1 MDDHS
6 DQSEITSSEEEHSD
20 DSSPENFTDDSQ
32 ESESSES
39 NYDSSDSDDNQSLP
53 QCWTTL
59 IDEAMGRH
67 EVKVE
72 SLMEEYEHQGE
83 TKPSAAKVKAH
94 NKMLPVF
101 RKELRKVLME
111 KLEWMHAMKRDPFY
125 QKITRTRQDLLDTG
139 EYGWKEATQVAIHK
153 RKFLLND
160 LINQLDDDD
169 VSDQDVE
176 MH

>member
-20 DSSPENFTDDSQ
+20 DSSPENFTDDCQ

-39 NYDSSDSDDNQSLP
+39 KYGSSDSDDNQSLP

-72 SLMEEYEHQGE
+72 SLMEEYEHQGTDAWVE
-83 TKPSAAKVKAH
+83 VYLSSHKSWFCIDMVSYSVGKP
-94 NKMLPVF
+94 
-101 RKELRKVLME
+101 ELCEDNASQPLTYVVGYDNE
-111 KLEWMHAMKRDPFY
+111 N
-125 QKITRTRQDLLDTG
+125 G
-139 EYGWKEATQVAIHK
+139 
-153 RKFLLND
+153 
-160 LINQLDDDD
+160 
-169 VSDQDVE
+169 
-176 MH
+176 

>member
-39 NYDSSDSDDNQSLP
+39 NYGSSDSADNQSLP

-72 SLMEEYEHQGE
+72 SLMEEYEHQAKWLFSKGDH
-83 TKPSAAKVKAH
+83 SAF
-94 NKMLPVF
+94 NGF
-101 RKELRKVLME
+101 SWIVLISLYE
-111 KLEWMHAMKRDPFY
+111 PLSVIDEIVLE
-125 QKITRTRQDLLDTG
+125 
-139 EYGWKEATQVAIHK
+139 
-153 RKFLLND
+153 
-160 LINQLDDDD
+160 
-169 VSDQDVE
+169 SDST
-176 MH
+176 